1 MDGSIKIAC
10 MLTAFLCML
19 LNINGQKQYSVA
31 IIPFTGVNVEDAQ
44 LKQASM
50 DLNQELSKEVHFQFL
65 EAEDMQSILNEAG
78 FEDINTFDES
88 GLLTVGDFLG
98 LDLLITGIV
107 GKGYEEYN
115 VEIKVY
121 EISSVFIVFQKSATF
136 LAKDEM
142 TSSIGQIAEEIINE
156 SLQW

>member
-1 MDGSIKIAC
+1 
-10 MLTAFLCML
+10 
-19 LNINGQKQYSVA
+19 
-31 IIPFTGVNVEDAQ
+31 
-44 LKQASM
+44 
-50 DLNQELSKEVHFQFL
+50 
-65 EAEDMQSILNEAG
+65 
-78 FEDINTFDES
+78 
-88 GLLTVGDFLG
+88 